1 MLPRPCRRDLGRM
14 RGEQALQLDAK
25 QRRIATI
32 NVEKLQSRPAWG
44 QIQQRFF
51 VHGEAGPVLAGIS
64 ELVEEVTLC
73 ALQTALAPVSSNGLA
88 MLAVGGFGRRELF
101 PDSDVDILIL
111 VERESETAGL
121 KNPLSEFVRLLWDAG
136 LRLSHSVRTINECA
150 ELHEQNIELSISLLD
165 RRLLDGSSDLYA
177 KLESKL
183 GLFFDRQAR
192 VLNRHLCRMART
204 RHAKYQDTFYHLE
217 PDIKESPGGLRDV
230 HLIGWLKK
238 LRNRNADLSGR
249 LASPIQFLQSLRCF
263 LHYQAGRDQNVL
275 NFDAQE
281 AIVKQPFFS
290 FSEPAEFMR
299 EYFRNARVIYNEA
312 RRTLDLSEK
321 SESSLVTQ
329 FRDWRSRL
337 SNADFTVS
345 NERVLLRNPA
355 QLESDPAIILRL
367 FEFVARHGIPLSA
380 ETERRLEENR
390 DTFAKYCE
398 RQQPLWPSLRSILAL
413 PRAAMALR
421 AMHNT
426 GLVQAIFPEWK
437 YIVCLVIPDYYH
449 RYTVDEH
456 TLITIEKIGELNGS
470 KEPSLRRF
478 AEIVSEIQDLA
489 LLRFALLFH
498 DSGKGANTGDHAQ
511 RSVELARQA
520 MQRIQ
525 MPADDRRSVEFLI
538 KHHLDLSAVMN
549 SRDLYDPSTARM
561 LADRIG
567 TLERLKLLTIM
578 TYGDISAV
586 NPAAMTPWR
595 LEQLWQTYRVAHQE
609 LVRELETDRI
619 QELPQDLPLPG
630 EFIRGFPIRY
640 LRTHTP
646 EEIQTHIELEE
657 LSRPAGVAAKID
669 RLGGVYRATI
679 VARDMSG
686 LFASLAGGLS
696 SFGMDIV
703 KAEAFSNAGGL
714 ILDTFMF
721 ADPKRTLELNPQ
733 EMERLQYTLE
743 QVALDKLDVRK
754 LLDGR
759 PAPSKQ
765 KRRSIQPRVHFD
777 GQAGAT
783 TTLVEIVAEDR
794 PGLLYDLAS
803 TFSSANCNIDVV
815 LIDTEGHKAIDVF
828 YVAFQGKELGSAL
841 EKTLEKQLLA
851 VC

>member
-1 MLPRPCRRDLGRM
+1 MTLLIELVPVCH
-14 RGEQALQLDAK
+14 GEQALQLDAK
-25 QRRIATI
+25 QRGIATI

-44 QIQQRFF
+44 QIRQRFF
-51 VHGEAGPVLAGIS
+51 DHGEAAPVLAGIS
-64 ELVEEVTLC
+64 ELVEEMTRC
-73 ALQTALAPVSSNGLA
+73 AFQTALAPLSESGLA
-88 MLAVGGFGRRELF
+88 MIAVGGFGRRELF
-101 PDSDVDILIL
+101 PNSDVDILIL
-111 VERESETAGL
+111 VERESEVAGIKDAL
-121 KNPLSEFVRLLWDAG
+121 AEFVRLLWDAG

-150 ELHEQNIELSISLLD
+150 EIHEQNIELSISLLD

-177 KLESKL
+177 KLETKL
-183 GLFFDRQAR
+183 GLFFNRQAR

-204 RHAKYQDTFYHLE
+204 RHGKYQDTFYHLE

-238 LRNRNADLSGR
+238 LRNRNADFSER
-249 LASPIQFLQSLRCF
+249 LASPIQFLQSLRCY

-275 NFDAQE
+275 DFDAQE

-290 FSEPAEFMR
+290 FSEPADFMR

-355 QLESDPAIILRL
+355 RLESDPAIVMRL

-390 DTFAKYCE
+390 DAFARYCE
-398 RQQPLWPSLRSILAL
+398 RPQPLWPSLRSILSL

-426 GLVQAIFPEWK
+426 GLVQAMFPEWK
-437 YIVCLVIPDYYH
+437 NIVCLVVPDYYH

-456 TLITIEKIGELNGS
+456 TLITIEKIGELNDS
-470 KEPSLRRF
+470 KEPELRRF
-478 AEIVSEIQDLA
+478 AEILSEIQNIA

-498 DSGKGANTGDHAQ
+498 DSGKGAKTGDHAE
-511 RSVELARQA
+511 RSAELARQA

-525 MPADDRRSVEFLI
+525 MPPDDRRSVEFLI
-538 KHHLDLSAVMN
+538 EHHLVLSAVMN
-549 SRDLYDPSTARM
+549 SRDLFDPSTARM

-567 TLERLKLLTIM
+567 TLERLKLLTVM

-595 LEQLWQTYRVAHQE
+595 LDRLWQVYRVAHQE

-619 QELPQDLPLPG
+619 QQPPRDLSLPA

-657 LSRPAGVAAKID
+657 LSRPAGVAAKIE
-669 RLGGVYRATI
+669 RLGGVYCATI
-679 VARDMSG
+679 VARDMTG

-703 KAEAFSNAGGL
+703 KAEAFSNAAGL
-714 ILDTFMF
+714 VLDTFMF

-733 EMERLQYTLE
+733 EMERLQYALE
-743 QVALDKLDVRK
+743 QVALGKLDVRK
-754 LLDGR
+754 LLM
-759 PAPSKQ
+759 
-765 KRRSIQPRVHFD
+765 
-777 GQAGAT
+777 
-783 TTLVEIVAEDR
+783 LVCMIYYLICYVANVVKHCENVANVVSCKKCRKCFEIVAKFFWNFCENV
-794 PGLLYDLAS
+794 S
-803 TFSSANCNIDVV
+803 
-815 LIDTEGHKAIDVF
+815 
-828 YVAFQGKELGSAL
+828 GKSGNFF
-841 EKTLEKQLLA
+841 
-851 VC
+851 